1 MSLPLRR
8 VGSQLGQGDAK
19 VAFFFFRVNPPL
31 GEKKITFTLCAEL
44 YR

>member
-8 VGSQLGQGDAK
+8 VGVAVGTEDAK
-19 VAFFFFRVNPPL
+19 AAFFFFRVNPPL

>member
-1 MSLPLRR
+1 MNLPLRR
-8 VGSQLGQGDAK
+8 VGVAVGTGDANK

-31 GEKKITFTLCAEL
+31 GESAEL